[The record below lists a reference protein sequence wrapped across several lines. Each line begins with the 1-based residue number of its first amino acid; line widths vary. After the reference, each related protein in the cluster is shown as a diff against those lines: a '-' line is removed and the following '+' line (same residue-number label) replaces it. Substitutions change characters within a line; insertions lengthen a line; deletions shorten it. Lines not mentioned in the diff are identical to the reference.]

1 MAKSNQGKITALYER
16 LSRDDELQGESNS
29 ILNQKKYLE
38 DYARKNGFN
47 NIQHF
52 TDDGYSGTNFN
63 RPGFQSMIAEIEA
76 GHIATVIVKDMS
88 RFGRNYLEVGFYTE
102 IQFPSKG
109 VRFIAINN
117 NALVLKTDYLLRI
130 LEAINQSFPDMQ
142 YITSY
147 ARADSITRKSP
158 AELKA
163 LRQAGL
169 NHLYSGMETGS
180 DQILKLINKGFDAD
194 IVVRSGCMAKE
205 ADMILS
211 EFILLGIG
219 GKELSE
225 ENAAQTA
232 KALNIIQPDFI
243 RVHATGIK
251 PESKLG
257 EFVRNGSFALQ
268 SEEEIVVEQKLFLQ
282 QLHEMDSY
290 YVNEH
295 IVNLLLE
302 IRGNLRTEKQEMLS
316 TIDRFLT
323 LPPDERLL
331 FAVGRRLNIFFRLDD
346 LKKPKLH
353 QKAEESLQQIVSKN
367 PHVDFAALCN
377 YVRQSQI

>member
-1 MAKSNQGKITALYER
+1 MKDIEIGPIRPPS
-16 LSRDDELQGESNS
+16 ESNS
-29 ILNQKKYLE
+29 LLIRITRGCHWNKCYFCGLYKSMRFSMRPIDETIEDIRRQAQLNRGKKITSCFL
-38 DYARKNGFN
+38 
-47 NIQHF
+47 Q
-52 TDDGYSGTNFN
+52 DG
-63 RPGFQSMIAEIEA
+63 
-76 GHIATVIVKDMS
+76 D
-88 RFGRNYLEVGFYTE
+88 
-102 IQFPSKG
+102 
-109 VRFIAINN
+109 
-117 NALVLKTDYLLRI
+117 ALVLKTDYLLRI

-323 LPPDERLL
+323 LPPDERLGTVWVCYFKPDVL
-331 FAVGRRLNIFFRLDD
+331 HKEFDLPANLEPVNILVVGYSDEGTGDPNRFNKQRIPMSQL
-346 LKKPKLH
+346 
-353 QKAEESLQQIVSKN
+353 VSYET
-367 PHVDFAALCN
+367 L
-377 YVRQSQI
+377 

>member
-1 MAKSNQGKITALYER
+1 MKDIEIGPIRPPS
-16 LSRDDELQGESNS
+16 ESNS
-29 ILNQKKYLE
+29 LLIRVTRGCHWNKCYFCGLYKSMRFSMRPIDETIEDIRRQAQLNRGKKITSCFL
-38 DYARKNGFN
+38 
-47 NIQHF
+47 Q
-52 TDDGYSGTNFN
+52 DG
-63 RPGFQSMIAEIEA
+63 
-76 GHIATVIVKDMS
+76 D
-88 RFGRNYLEVGFYTE
+88 
-102 IQFPSKG
+102 
-109 VRFIAINN
+109 
-117 NALVLKTDYLLRI
+117 ALVLKTDYLLRI

-302 IRGNLRTEKQEMLS
+302 IRGNLRTEKQKMLS

-346 LKKPKLH
+346 LKIRSCIRRPRK
-353 QKAEESLQQIVSKN
+353 V
-367 PHVDFAALCN
+367 CN
-377 YVRQSQI
+377 RF